1 MCRVAGFS
9 ASVSKYAICWSF
21 LYLHRTHSLAR
32 RISIYPFKIES
43 VHTSIRAFPSA
54 SCAKSVTGFESLNEL
69 TYATK
74 ASFSCLVIVNRRAWF
89 GWEGRRVA
97 RRSHEQQRIIR
108 KMATS
113 LAGCCLLLKRAM
125 SGTNTKGGGIAY
137 VILSKV
143 TGLKTRLI
151 TNLICDK
158 RDITQPH
165 SHLVHLLAALQIAA
179 NLLTS

>member
-74 ASFSCLVIVNRRAWF
+74 ASFSCLAIVNRRAWF

-97 RRSHEQQRIIR
+97 RRSHEQQRIIER
-108 KMATS
+108 W
-113 LAGCCLLLKRAM
+113 
-125 SGTNTKGGGIAY
+125 
-137 VILSKV
+137 
-143 TGLKTRLI
+143 
-151 TNLICDK
+151 
-158 RDITQPH
+158 QPRW
-165 SHLVHLLAALQIAA
+165 LAAVYCSSAHVRYKHEGWRYSLCNIIESHWTKDAS
-179 NLLTS
+179 NN

>member
-9 ASVSKYAICWSF
+9 ASVSKYVICWSF
-21 LYLHRTHSLAR
+21 IYLHSTHSLAR
-32 RISIYPFKIES
+32 LISIYPFNIQS

-74 ASFSCLVIVNRRAWF
+74 ASFSCLDIVNRRAWSD
-89 GWEGRRVA
+89 WEGRRVA
-97 RRSHEQQRIIR
+97 RRSPEQQRIIR

-113 LAGCCLLLKRAM
+113 LAGCLLLKRVCQVQ
-125 SGTNTKGGGIAY
+125 TTKGGGIAY
-137 VILSKV
+137 VILTKV
-143 TGLKTRLI
+143 TGLETRL

-179 NLLTS
+179 SLLTS